1 MKWIS
6 VKDRLP
12 DNRQKVL
19 AITDYGMQ
27 CTMTFIEGDFIRIVT
42 CRRCDLMGLGGIT
55 HWQPLP
61 QPPEVEK

>member
-12 DNRQKVL
+12 EEDQMVL
-19 AITDYGMQ
+19 AYEPMWGNVQLAKAYD
-27 CTMTFIEGDFIRIVT
+27 
-42 CRRCDLMGLGGIT
+42 GLNFSEIYT

-61 QPPEVEK
+61 QPPGGDEG